1 MTADIFTVC
10 VLRKKSFISLPNVIK
25 VVHADKFSERGGVY
39 FVLILSSSFKFH
51 NISVQ
56 QIKFDLASAAHT
68 FADGT

>member
-10 VLRKKSFISLPNVIK
+10 VLRKKSFISFPYVIK
-25 VVHADKFSERGGVY
+25 VVHADKFSEGDVY

>member
-1 MTADIFTVC
+1 MQINF
-10 VLRKKSFISLPNVIK
+10 LR
-25 VVHADKFSERGGVY
+25 GVY
-39 FVLILSSSFKFH
+39 FVLILSSSFKCH

>member
-10 VLRKKSFISLPNVIK
+10 VFRKKSFISFPNVIK
-25 VVHADKFSERGGVY
+25 VVHADKFSEGDVY

>member
-1 MTADIFTVC
+1 MQINF
-10 VLRKKSFISLPNVIK
+10 LRG
-25 VVHADKFSERGGVY
+25 GGVY

>member
-10 VLRKKSFISLPNVIK
+10 VFRKKSFISFPNVIK
-25 VVHADKFSERGGVY
+25 VVHADKFSEGVY
-39 FVLILSSSFKFH
+39 FVLILSSRFKFH